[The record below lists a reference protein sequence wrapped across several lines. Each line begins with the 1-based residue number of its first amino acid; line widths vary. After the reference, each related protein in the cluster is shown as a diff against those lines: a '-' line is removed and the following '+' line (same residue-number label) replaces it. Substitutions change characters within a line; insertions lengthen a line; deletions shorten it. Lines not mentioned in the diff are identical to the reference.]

1 MSPKEL
7 IQRGEEVYHRVYEG
21 TLREQL
27 QKIAWG
33 KFVIINVDTGEH
45 LLADTRAEA
54 LRQFRARV
62 PYAPSYVLRVGV
74 LPLVA

>member
-21 TLREQL
+21 TLREQIE
-27 QKIAWG
+27 KIAWG
-33 KFVIINVDTGEH
+33 RFVIINVDTGAY
-45 LLADTRAEA
+45 LLADFRAEA
-54 LRQFRARV
+54 LSQFHAQF
-62 PYAPSYVLRVGV
+62 PSAPSYVFRIGV